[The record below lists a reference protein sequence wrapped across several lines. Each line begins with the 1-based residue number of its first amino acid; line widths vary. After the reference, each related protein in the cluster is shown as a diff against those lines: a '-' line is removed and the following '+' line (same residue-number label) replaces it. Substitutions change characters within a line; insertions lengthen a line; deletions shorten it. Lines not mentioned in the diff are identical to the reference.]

1 MGAPRGGRGG
11 AVAYAELVSVVSY
24 LGFTI
29 PRWLSISG
37 YGEIMV
43 LAKTGRKPIY
53 SEQISQTKF

>member
-24 LGFTI
+24 PGVTI
-29 PRWLSISG
+29 PRWPSVSG

-43 LAKTGRKPIY
+43 LAKTSRKSIY
-53 SEQISQTKF
+53 SEQIL